1 MVSKMG
7 KANLGKANDMQQF
20 MRNPQQ
26 MMKKVTGA
34 LDPKMLKQLGGA
46 QNMMQMM
53 KDMSKL
59 DMQEMMGSLGNAG
72 KRKKARK

>member
-1 MVSKMG
+1 
-7 KANLGKANDMQQF
+7 MQQF